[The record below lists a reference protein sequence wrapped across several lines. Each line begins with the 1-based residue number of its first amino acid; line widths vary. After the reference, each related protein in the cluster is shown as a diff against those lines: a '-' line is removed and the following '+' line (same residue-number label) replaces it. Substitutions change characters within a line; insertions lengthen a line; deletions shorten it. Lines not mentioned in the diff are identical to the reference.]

1 MSLTQEALSLLKS
14 WRIRITLA
22 SCLAYALYYWGR
34 YNYSG
39 LGPFVK
45 SALAWPA
52 WQWGVFASAMTAG
65 YAIGQFING
74 ALIDYYGPRKVYSIG
89 AVGSGLANIAT
100 GLFPFFPSMSTSWFL
115 NGYFQA
121 SGSPSYGKLF
131 TCWFPPKARG
141 LPNALNDAARLI
153 GSLTIVPLAAY
164 IATVMGWQWGFIIP
178 GIILFPAA
186 VMIWFLIRDQ
196 PKDCGIKGCDWIPET
211 EKKSLVK
218 EMVTA
223 YTFVWRRWRFL
234 SHSVAYGMSQFTRFG
249 IYTWIPIYAVE
260 VLGFNPIAG
269 AALLSVSPL
278 AGAIATVVFGWLA
291 DKLGFG
297 SRRILLGLGLT
308 ISAISLLVI
317 GWYPH
322 LPTAAYVGLVFLVG
336 AFTEGLDTVYFL
348 VVMDKFGKA
357 GKAGTA
363 YGSLNAVGKVFG
375 TFSSAIL
382 GFVLTISGWISAFTL
397 LAILGFI
404 GTVMMLPVTAAWIR
418 GEIE

>member
-14 WRIRITLA
+14 WRIQITLA
-22 SCLAYALYYWGR
+22 SCLAYTLYYWGR

-186 VMIWFLIRDQ
+186 VMIWF
-196 PKDCGIKGCDWIPET
+196 
-211 EKKSLVK
+211 
-218 EMVTA
+218 
-223 YTFVWRRWRFL
+223 
-234 SHSVAYGMSQFTRFG
+234 
-249 IYTWIPIYAVE
+249 
-260 VLGFNPIAG
+260 
-269 AALLSVSPL
+269 
-278 AGAIATVVFGWLA
+278 
-291 DKLGFG
+291 
-297 SRRILLGLGLT
+297 
-308 ISAISLLVI
+308 
-317 GWYPH
+317 
-322 LPTAAYVGLVFLVG
+322 
-336 AFTEGLDTVYFL
+336 
-348 VVMDKFGKA
+348 
-357 GKAGTA
+357 
-363 YGSLNAVGKVFG
+363 
-375 TFSSAIL
+375 
-382 GFVLTISGWISAFTL
+382 
-397 LAILGFI
+397 
-404 GTVMMLPVTAAWIR
+404 
-418 GEIE
+418 

>member
-1 MSLTQEALSLLKS
+1 
-14 WRIRITLA
+14 
-22 SCLAYALYYWGR
+22 
-34 YNYSG
+34 
-39 LGPFVK
+39 
-45 SALAWPA
+45 
-52 WQWGVFASAMTAG
+52 
-65 YAIGQFING
+65 
-74 ALIDYYGPRKVYSIG
+74 
-89 AVGSGLANIAT
+89 
-100 GLFPFFPSMSTSWFL
+100 
-115 NGYFQA
+115 
-121 SGSPSYGKLF
+121 
-131 TCWFPPKARG
+131 
-141 LPNALNDAARLI
+141 
-153 GSLTIVPLAAY
+153 
-164 IATVMGWQWGFIIP
+164 MGWQWGFIIP

-196 PKDCGIKGCDWIPET
+196 PKECGIKGCDWIPET

-260 VLGFNPIAG
+260 VLGFNPIEG

-322 LPTAAYVGLVFLVG
+322 LPTVAYVGLVFLVG

-397 LAILGFI
+397 LAILSFI

-418 GEIE
+418 GDIE